1 MQLIF
6 LVCKP
11 GIVTMHKANADNI
24 NRIPREAQLF
34 YYQEASSVAGT
45 SAHCKTTSTLA
56 KEERIS

>member
-1 MQLIF
+1 
-6 LVCKP
+6 
-11 GIVTMHKANADNI
+11 MHKANADNI